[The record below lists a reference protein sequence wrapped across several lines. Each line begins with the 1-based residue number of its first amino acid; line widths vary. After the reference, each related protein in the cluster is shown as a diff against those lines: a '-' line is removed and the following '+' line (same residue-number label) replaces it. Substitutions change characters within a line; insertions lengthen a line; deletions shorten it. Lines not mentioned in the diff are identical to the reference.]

1 MKQDNNIPQGY
12 KDSPLGIIPKDWDV
26 KKVENIADIDK
37 ESLGSNTPK
46 DYEFDYISISDIDS
60 ADFRIETTKQV
71 FSSAPS
77 RARRIVKQGDILMST
92 VRPNLQSFTI
102 IKDDVKDLIASTGFA
117 VITTK
122 SYNNVFLFN
131 YLFSSLISKQ
141 FYQLLVGSNYPAIN
155 SSDVKHLRIPFPP
168 LPEQQKIAEI
178 LSAWDRS
185 IEIQTSLIKTL
196 QTRKRALMQ
205 RLLTGK
211 KRFPGYC
218 GAWKE
223 VKLGEIFNL
232 ITETN
237 DGLTHS
243 IMTISGKY
251 GLMSQENKF
260 ERVIAGDSLNKYTL
274 LHENDFAYNKGNSK
288 TYPMGCIYKLEDKK
302 TALVPFV
309 YICFRA
315 TMPISTDFYKHYF
328 LNHGLD
334 KQLNRIITSGARGD
348 GLLNVDKKNFLKL
361 NIVLPSFQEQTTIA
375 KILNTTDQEIDHGKE
390 KLSLLHTQK
399 RGLMQQLLTGK
410 KRVL

>member
-1 MKQDNNIPQGY
+1 
-12 KDSPLGIIPKDWDV
+12 
-26 KKVENIADIDK
+26 
-37 ESLGSNTPK
+37 
-46 DYEFDYISISDIDS
+46 
-60 ADFRIETTKQV
+60 V

-102 IKDDVKDLIASTGFA
+102 IKENVKDLIASTGFA

-122 SYNNVFLFN
+122 SYSNVFLFN
-131 YLFSSLISKQ
+131 YLFSPLISKQ

-168 LPEQQKIAEI
+168 FPEQKKIAEI
-178 LSAWDRS
+178 LSVWDKA
-185 IEIQTSLIKTL
+185 IEKQTKLVGSLIR
-196 QTRKRALMQ
+196 RKCGLMQ
-205 RLLTGK
+205 QLLTGVI
-211 KRFPGYC
+211 RFNNFTEK
-218 GAWKE
+218 WQNI
-223 VKLGEIFNL
+223 KLGEIFSL

-237 DGLTHS
+237 DGQTHS

-251 GLMSQENKF
+251 GLLSQEKKF
-260 ERVIAGDSLNKYTL
+260 ERVIAGDSLNKYIL

-334 KQLNRIITSGARGD
+334 RQLNRIITSGARGD
-348 GLLNVDKKNFLKL
+348 GLLNVDKNDFLKL

-375 KILNTTDQEIDHGKE
+375 EILNTADQEIDHGKQ
-390 KLSLLHTQK
+390 KLSLLYTQK
-399 RGLMQQLLTGK
+399 RGLMQHLLTGK
-410 KRVL
+410 TRVKI